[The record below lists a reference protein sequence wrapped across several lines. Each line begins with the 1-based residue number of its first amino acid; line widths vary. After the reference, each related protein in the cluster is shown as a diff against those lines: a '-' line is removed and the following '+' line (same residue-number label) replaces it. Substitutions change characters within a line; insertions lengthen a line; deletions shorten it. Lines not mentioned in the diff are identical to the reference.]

1 MTKEQYVKMNRGI
14 NDSED
19 LPEELLH
26 HIYDEIAE
34 SEIKMKGG
42 GKDGKTLQQAKDGTK
57 LDPRKKQVRK
67 PIRKQ
72 VRQKTRFLGAVE
84 YGAGEHITDCQ
95 GAHGVR
101 QPCEAV
107 LHHCHRPRACEAHV
121 QVGLDPPPCRLLC
134 WSPGL

>member
-1 MTKEQYVKMNRGI
+1 MRYTFALVSKAYYVQYQVKHKMTKEQYVKMNRGI

-57 LDPRKKQVRK
+57 LDPRKKQVK
-67 PIRKQ
+67 NQSENKSD
-72 VRQKTRFLGAVE
+72 KK
-84 YGAGEHITDCQ
+84 
-95 GAHGVR
+95 
-101 QPCEAV
+101 
-107 LHHCHRPRACEAHV
+107 HV
-121 QVGLDPPPCRLLC
+121 F
-134 WSPGL
+134 

>member
-57 LDPRKKQVRK
+57 LDPRKKQVQTNANANTPDISRK
-67 PIRKQ
+67 RTHFYRCCGI
-72 VRQKTRFLGAVE
+72 
-84 YGAGEHITDCQ
+84 
-95 GAHGVR
+95 
-101 QPCEAV
+101 
-107 LHHCHRPRACEAHV
+107 
-121 QVGLDPPPCRLLC
+121 
-134 WSPGL
+134 WS

>member
-57 LDPRKKQVRK
+57 LDPRKKQVK
-67 PIRKQ
+67 E
-72 VRQKTRFLGAVE
+72 QKSQTKNTFSRSCGIWSWRAYL
-84 YGAGEHITDCQ
+84 
-95 GAHGVR
+95 R
-101 QPCEAV
+101 
-107 LHHCHRPRACEAHV
+107 LPRCS
-121 QVGLDPPPCRLLC
+121 
-134 WSPGL
+134 WSPPAM

>member
-1 MTKEQYVKMNRGI
+1 MVFCHNIYDNLQSQVKHKMTKEQYVKMNRGI

-57 LDPRKKQVRK
+57 LDPRKKQV
-67 PIRKQ
+67 
-72 VRQKTRFLGAVE
+72 KTQMQYNWG
-84 YGAGEHITDCQ
+84 
-95 GAHGVR
+95 
-101 QPCEAV
+101 
-107 LHHCHRPRACEAHV
+107 
-121 QVGLDPPPCRLLC
+121 
-134 WSPGL
+134 

>member
-1 MTKEQYVKMNRGI
+1 MLTTDLHSPQVKNMVFCPNAINNLHPQVKHKMTKEQYVKMNRGI

-57 LDPRKKQVRK
+57 LDPRKKQV
-67 PIRKQ
+67 
-72 VRQKTRFLGAVE
+72 KTQIQSNWE
-84 YGAGEHITDCQ
+84 
-95 GAHGVR
+95 
-101 QPCEAV
+101 
-107 LHHCHRPRACEAHV
+107 
-121 QVGLDPPPCRLLC
+121 
-134 WSPGL
+134 

>member
-1 MTKEQYVKMNRGI
+1 MSLSPQTKYFQCQVKHKMTKEQYVKMNRGI

-57 LDPRKKQVRK
+57 LDPRKKQVKRTN
-67 PIRKQ
+67 
-72 VRQKTRFLGAVE
+72 QKTSQTKNMFSRSCGIWSWRA
-84 YGAGEHITDCQ
+84 Y
-95 GAHGVR
+95 
-101 QPCEAV
+101 
-107 LHHCHRPRACEAHV
+107 HRLPRCS
-121 QVGLDPPPCRLLC
+121 
-134 WSPGL
+134 WSLPAM

>member
-14 NDSED
+14 NED

-57 LDPRKKQVRK
+57 LDPRKKQVLSQIQMLIQNWK
-67 PIRKQ
+67 
-72 VRQKTRFLGAVE
+72 
-84 YGAGEHITDCQ
+84 
-95 GAHGVR
+95 
-101 QPCEAV
+101 
-107 LHHCHRPRACEAHV
+107 
-121 QVGLDPPPCRLLC
+121 
-134 WSPGL
+134 

>member
-1 MTKEQYVKMNRGI
+1 MNRGI

-57 LDPRKKQVRK
+57 LDPRKKQVQTNANANTPDISKKRTHFYRCCG
-67 PIRKQ
+67 I
-72 VRQKTRFLGAVE
+72 
-84 YGAGEHITDCQ
+84 
-95 GAHGVR
+95 
-101 QPCEAV
+101 
-107 LHHCHRPRACEAHV
+107 
-121 QVGLDPPPCRLLC
+121 
-134 WSPGL
+134 WS

>member
-42 GKDGKTLQQAKDGTK
+42 GKDGKTLQKE
-57 LDPRKKQVRK
+57 KKVEILK
-67 PIRKQ
+67 PGQ
-72 VRQKTRFLGAVE
+72 MTELQKEAMMQMEETLRPKARTRMMQLRGKE
-84 YGAGEHITDCQ
+84 
-95 GAHGVR
+95 
-101 QPCEAV
+101 
-107 LHHCHRPRACEAHV
+107 
-121 QVGLDPPPCRLLC
+121 
-134 WSPGL
+134 

>member
-57 LDPRKKQVRK
+57 LDPRKKQVK
-67 PIRKQ
+67 EPIEKQ
-72 VRQKTRFLGAVE
+72 DTQKTSFLGPVE

-107 LHHCHRPRACEAHV
+107 LHYCHRPRACEAHV
-121 QVGLDPPPCRLLC
+121 
-134 WSPGL
+134 

>member
-57 LDPRKKQVRK
+57 LDPRKKQVK
-67 PIRKQ
+67 EPIEKQ
-72 VRQKTRFLGAVE
+72 DAQKTCFLGPVE

-107 LHHCHRPRACEAHV
+107 LHYCHRPRACEAHV
-121 QVGLDPPPCRLLC
+121 
-134 WSPGL
+134 

>member
-1 MTKEQYVKMNRGI
+1 MRYTFALVLKAYYVQYQVKHKMTKEQYVKMNRGI

-57 LDPRKKQVRK
+57 LDPRKKQVK
-67 PIRKQ
+67 EPIRK
-72 VRQKTRFLGAVE
+72 KLGKK
-84 YGAGEHITDCQ
+84 
-95 GAHGVR
+95 
-101 QPCEAV
+101 
-107 LHHCHRPRACEAHV
+107 HV
-121 QVGLDPPPCRLLC
+121 F
-134 WSPGL
+134 